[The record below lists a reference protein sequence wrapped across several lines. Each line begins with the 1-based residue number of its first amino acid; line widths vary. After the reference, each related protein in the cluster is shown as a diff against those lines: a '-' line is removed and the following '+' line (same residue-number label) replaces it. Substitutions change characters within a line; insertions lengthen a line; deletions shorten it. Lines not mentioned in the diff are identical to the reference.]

1 MCAPGDVEV
10 PLPYSVGMPTAFRF
24 ILRARAVGVSS
35 IHSIRPLGD
44 TAWSG
49 MRSQGFNE
57 DTTAST
63 RYLIS
68 KLWWRLAPILR
79 VSRNRVAL
87 ALLCLLGAKAGL
99 LCIPFLLKALVDG
112 LDTDS
117 GQLAIHVILLL
128 VLAYGAAR
136 LTNTL
141 FAELRD
147 TLFGRVTEK
156 AMHSISLQT
165 FRHVHSLDVDYHLN
179 RRTGG
184 LARDIERGTNGI
196 SFLLR
201 FFIFNIA
208 PTLFEITMVA
218 GILLVNYGAE
228 YAAVIVV
235 SVLLYGSFSF
245 RATRWRT
252 QYVREVNAA
261 DSDSNT
267 RAVDS
272 LLNYET
278 VKYFNNEAFEAERY
292 DVALDIWEQARRK
305 NRLSLFA
312 LNGGQALIIAVSQ
325 TAMLGMA
332 AMAVDEG
339 SMTLGDFILVNQFM
353 LQLFMPLGF
362 LGFVY
367 REIKAALANIE
378 RLFSVL
384 EERVSIQSEPNA
396 KALSVTE
403 GRIHFAGVDFSY
415 REGSEVLR
423 RFTMDIAGGETVAL
437 VGSSGAGKSTVSKL
451 LFRFYDPKGGAIE
464 IDDTDIRSVSLESLR
479 QAIAVV
485 PQDCVLFNDS
495 LRENIR
501 YGRPSATDDE
511 VDRAVEAAF
520 LNEVVERL
528 PDGLDT
534 VVGER
539 GLKLSGGERQR
550 VSIARAVLKEAD
562 ILIFDEATSS
572 LDSHSEQAVMAAF
585 RQLAGRHTALVIAH
599 RLSTIVD
606 ADRIVVIDRGAVI
619 EEGTHASLLA
629 ASGKYAELWQ
639 IQLRNQT

>member
-1 MCAPGDVEV
+1 MSGLLLSRKLWERLTP
-10 PLPYSVGMPTAFRF
+10 
-24 ILRARAVGVSS
+24 ILRANRQRVG
-35 IHSIRPLGD
+35 
-44 TAWSG
+44 
-49 MRSQGFNE
+49 
-57 DTTAST
+57 
-63 RYLIS
+63 
-68 KLWWRLAPILR
+68 
-79 VSRNRVAL
+79 L

-112 LDTDS
+112 LDTNAD
-117 GQLAIHVILLL
+117 QLALHVVLLL

-136 LTNTL
+136 LSNTL
-141 FAELRD
+141 FGELRD

-156 AMHSISLQT
+156 AMHRIGLQT
-165 FRHVHSLDVDYHLN
+165 FRHVHSLDIDYHLN

-208 PTLFEITMVA
+208 PTLFEIAMVA
-218 GILLVNYGAE
+218 ILLLINYGVE

-235 SVLLYGSFSF
+235 SVFLYGSFSF
-245 RATRWRT
+245 RATSWRT

-278 VKYFNNEAFEAERY
+278 VKYFNNETFEAERY
-292 DVALDIWEQARRK
+292 DAALDVWEQARRK

-312 LNGGQALIIAVSQ
+312 LNGGQALIIATSQ
-325 TAMLGMA
+325 TLMLGMA
-332 AMAVDEG
+332 AMAVNTG
-339 SMTLGDFILVNQFM
+339 TMTLGDFILVNQFM

-378 RLFSVL
+378 RLFGVL
-384 EERVSIQSEPNA
+384 EEAPSLQPAPVD
-396 KALSVTE
+396 KTLTVTE
-403 GRIHFAGVDFSY
+403 GRVRFVDVGFAYASGNT
-415 REGSEVLR
+415 VLKQLNM
-423 RFTMDIAGGETVAL
+423 TIAGGETVAL
-437 VGSSGAGKSTVSKL
+437 VGASGAGKSTVSKL
-451 LFRFYDPKGGAIE
+451 LFRFYDPTAGAIE
-464 IDDTDIRSVSLESLR
+464 IDGTDIRSVSLESVR
-479 QAIAVV
+479 RAIAVV

-501 YGRPSATDDE
+501 YGRPTAKDDE
-511 VDRAVEAAF
+511 VEQAIEAAF
-520 LNEVVERL
+520 LAEVIERL
-528 PDGLDT
+528 PDGLET

-550 VSIARAVLKEAD
+550 VSIARAVLKDAP
-562 ILIFDEATSS
+562 ILVFDEATSS
-572 LDSHSEQAVMAAF
+572 LDSHSELAVMSAF
-585 RQLAGRHTALVIAH
+585 RALAGRHTALVIAH
-599 RLSTIVD
+599 RLSTVVD
-606 ADRIVVIDRGAVI
+606 ADRIVVIEHGAVV
-619 EEGTHASLLA
+619 EEGTHHDLLA
-629 ASGKYAELWQ
+629 ANGRYAELWR
-639 IQLRNQT
+639 IQRERQG

>member
-1 MCAPGDVEV
+1 MSGLLLSRKLWERLTP
-10 PLPYSVGMPTAFRF
+10 
-24 ILRARAVGVSS
+24 ILRANRQRVG
-35 IHSIRPLGD
+35 
-44 TAWSG
+44 
-49 MRSQGFNE
+49 
-57 DTTAST
+57 
-63 RYLIS
+63 
-68 KLWWRLAPILR
+68 
-79 VSRNRVAL
+79 L

-112 LDTDS
+112 LDTNAD
-117 GQLAIHVILLL
+117 QLALHVVLLL

-136 LTNTL
+136 LSNTL
-141 FAELRD
+141 FGELRD

-156 AMHSISLQT
+156 AMHRIGLQT
-165 FRHVHSLDVDYHLN
+165 FRHVHSLDIDYHLN

-208 PTLFEITMVA
+208 PTLFEIAMVA
-218 GILLVNYGAE
+218 ILLLINYGVE

-235 SVLLYGSFSF
+235 SVFLYGSFSF
-245 RATRWRT
+245 RATSWRT

-278 VKYFNNEAFEAERY
+278 VKYFNNETFEAERY
-292 DVALDIWEQARRK
+292 DAALDVWEQARRK

-312 LNGGQALIIAVSQ
+312 LNGGQALIIATSQ
-325 TAMLGMA
+325 TLMLGMA
-332 AMAVDEG
+332 AMAVNTG
-339 SMTLGDFILVNQFM
+339 TMTLGDFILVNQFM

-378 RLFSVL
+378 RLFGVL
-384 EERVSIQSEPNA
+384 EEAPSLQPAPVD
-396 KALSVTE
+396 KTLTVTE
-403 GRIHFAGVDFSY
+403 GRVRFVDVGFAYASGNP
-415 REGSEVLR
+415 VLKQLNM
-423 RFTMDIAGGETVAL
+423 TIAGGETVAL
-437 VGSSGAGKSTVSKL
+437 VGASGAGKSTVSKL
-451 LFRFYDPKGGAIE
+451 LFRFYDPTAGAIE
-464 IDDTDIRSVSLESLR
+464 IDGTDIRSVSLESVR
-479 QAIAVV
+479 RAIAVV

-501 YGRPSATDDE
+501 YGRPTAKDDE
-511 VDRAVEAAF
+511 VEQAIEAAF
-520 LNEVVERL
+520 LGEVIERL
-528 PDGLDT
+528 PDGLET

-550 VSIARAVLKEAD
+550 VSIARAVLKDAP
-562 ILIFDEATSS
+562 ILVFDEATSS
-572 LDSHSEQAVMAAF
+572 LDSHSELAVMSAF
-585 RQLAGRHTALVIAH
+585 RALAGRHTALVIAH
-599 RLSTIVD
+599 RLSTVVD
-606 ADRIVVIDRGAVI
+606 ADRIVVIEHGAVV
-619 EEGTHASLLA
+619 EEGTHHDLLA
-629 ASGKYAELWQ
+629 ANGRYAELWR
-639 IQLRNQT
+639 IQRERQG

>member
-1 MCAPGDVEV
+1 MRPQEFSEDSSMSGLLLSRKLWERLT
-10 PLPYSVGMPTAFRF
+10 P
-24 ILRARAVGVSS
+24 ILRANRQRVG
-35 IHSIRPLGD
+35 
-44 TAWSG
+44 
-49 MRSQGFNE
+49 
-57 DTTAST
+57 
-63 RYLIS
+63 
-68 KLWWRLAPILR
+68 
-79 VSRNRVAL
+79 L

-112 LDTDS
+112 LDTNAD
-117 GQLAIHVILLL
+117 QLALHVVLLL

-136 LTNTL
+136 LSNTL
-141 FAELRD
+141 FGELRD

-156 AMHSISLQT
+156 AMHSIGLQT
-165 FRHVHSLDVDYHLN
+165 FRHVHSLDIDYHLN

-208 PTLFEITMVA
+208 PTLLEIAMVA
-218 GILLVNYGAE
+218 ILLLINYGVE

-235 SVLLYGSFSF
+235 SVCLYGSFSF
-245 RATRWRT
+245 RATSWRT

-278 VKYFNNEAFEAERY
+278 VKYFNNETFEAERY
-292 DVALDIWEQARRK
+292 DAALDVWEQARRK

-312 LNGGQALIIAVSQ
+312 LNGGQALIIATSQ
-325 TAMLGMA
+325 TLMLGMA
-332 AMAVDEG
+332 AMAVNTG
-339 SMTLGDFILVNQFM
+339 TMTLGDFILVNQFM

-378 RLFSVL
+378 RLFGVL
-384 EERVSIQSEPNA
+384 EEAPSLQPAPVD
-396 KALSVTE
+396 KTLTVTE
-403 GRIHFAGVDFSY
+403 GRVRFVDVGFAYASGNT
-415 REGSEVLR
+415 VLKQLNM
-423 RFTMDIAGGETVAL
+423 TIAGGETVAL
-437 VGSSGAGKSTVSKL
+437 VGASGAGKSTVSKL
-451 LFRFYDPKGGAIE
+451 LFRFYDPTAGAIE
-464 IDDTDIRSVSLESLR
+464 IDGTDIRSVSLESVR
-479 QAIAVV
+479 RAIAVV

-501 YGRPSATDDE
+501 YGRPTAKDDE
-511 VDRAVEAAF
+511 VEQAIEAAF
-520 LNEVVERL
+520 LGEVIEGL
-528 PDGLDT
+528 PDGLET

-550 VSIARAVLKEAD
+550 VSIARAVLKDAP
-562 ILIFDEATSS
+562 ILVFDEATSS
-572 LDSHSEQAVMAAF
+572 LDSHSELAVMSAF
-585 RQLAGRHTALVIAH
+585 RALAGRHTALVIAH
-599 RLSTIVD
+599 RLSTVVD
-606 ADRIVVIDRGAVI
+606 ADRIVVIEHGAVV
-619 EEGTHASLLA
+619 EEGTHHDLLA
-629 ASGKYAELWQ
+629 ANGRYAELWR
-639 IQLRNQT
+639 IQRERQG

>member
-1 MCAPGDVEV
+1 MSGLLLSRKLWERLTP
-10 PLPYSVGMPTAFRF
+10 
-24 ILRARAVGVSS
+24 ILRANRQRVG
-35 IHSIRPLGD
+35 
-44 TAWSG
+44 
-49 MRSQGFNE
+49 
-57 DTTAST
+57 
-63 RYLIS
+63 
-68 KLWWRLAPILR
+68 
-79 VSRNRVAL
+79 L

-112 LDTDS
+112 LDTNAD
-117 GQLAIHVILLL
+117 QLALHVVLLL

-136 LTNTL
+136 LSNTL
-141 FAELRD
+141 FGELRD

-156 AMHSISLQT
+156 AMHSIGLQT
-165 FRHVHSLDVDYHLN
+165 FRHVHSLDIDYHLN

-208 PTLFEITMVA
+208 PTLFEIAMVA
-218 GILLVNYGAE
+218 ILLLINYGVE

-235 SVLLYGSFSF
+235 SVFLYGSFSF
-245 RATRWRT
+245 RATSWRT

-278 VKYFNNEAFEAERY
+278 VKYFNNETFEAERY
-292 DVALDIWEQARRK
+292 DAALDVWEQARRK

-312 LNGGQALIIAVSQ
+312 LNGGQALIIATSQ
-325 TAMLGMA
+325 TLMLGMA
-332 AMAVDEG
+332 AMAVNTG
-339 SMTLGDFILVNQFM
+339 TMTLGDFILVNQFM

-378 RLFSVL
+378 RLFGVL
-384 EERVSIQSEPNA
+384 EEAPSLQPAPVD
-396 KALSVTE
+396 KTLTVTE
-403 GRIHFAGVDFSY
+403 GRVRFVDVGFAYASGNT
-415 REGSEVLR
+415 VLKQLNM
-423 RFTMDIAGGETVAL
+423 TIAGGETVAL
-437 VGSSGAGKSTVSKL
+437 VGASGAGKSTVSKL
-451 LFRFYDPKGGAIE
+451 LFRFYDPTAGAIE
-464 IDDTDIRSVSLESLR
+464 IDGTDIRSVSLESVR
-479 QAIAVV
+479 RAIAVV

-501 YGRPSATDDE
+501 YGRPTAKDDE
-511 VDRAVEAAF
+511 VEQAIEAAF
-520 LNEVVERL
+520 LGEVIERL
-528 PDGLDT
+528 PDGLET

-550 VSIARAVLKEAD
+550 VSIARAVLKDAP
-562 ILIFDEATSS
+562 ILVFDEATSS
-572 LDSHSEQAVMAAF
+572 LDSHSELAVMSAF
-585 RQLAGRHTALVIAH
+585 RALAGRHTALVIAH
-599 RLSTIVD
+599 RLSTVVD
-606 ADRIVVIDRGAVI
+606 ADRIVVIEHGAVV
-619 EEGTHASLLA
+619 EEGTHHDLLA
-629 ASGKYAELWQ
+629 ANGRYAELWR
-639 IQLRNQT
+639 IQRERQG